1 MKRLLIAFALLTIFA
16 TMSIAEVQDFSEF
29 SIDVATGWT
38 AKRIDKKAVEILER
52 NNFALITI
60 ITVQYK
66 GMTFKN
72 AAEQCM
78 KELKGKN
85 LKREDVNMYSFQ
97 YKQKSNVEVG
107 CFVIPMKSK
116 KGSYALLGITVSD
129 NAPKKTDDE
138 IEAMLDS
145 FHTY

>member
-1 MKRLLIAFALLTIFA
+1 MKHLLIAFALLTIFA
-16 TMSIAEVQDFSEF
+16 TTSIAGVQDFGDF

-38 AKRIDKKAVEILER
+38 ARKIDEKCVEILEK
-52 NNFALITI
+52 NNLALIMI

-66 GMTFKN
+66 GMTFKD

-85 LKREDVNMYSFQ
+85 LKREEINMYSFQ

-129 NAPKKTDDE
+129 NAPKKTDTE
-138 IEAMLDS
+138 IEAMLAS
-145 FHTY
+145 FHTH